1 MSETPNPSLL
11 SEISQIY
18 AQLNPQDVEQFY
30 AGYQLWRL
38 QQQITALQDQV
49 NTFQWLLA
57 ENMQRMQEVQPS
69 AIALATLA
77 QLQAAGVNDIAL
89 LDRMLERGE
98 DWLDRTMQHLEYC
111 EQFDFIQGNYT
122 EWCEYALEGVFDWI
136 GSMIS
141 ADTASSPSTST
152 EDTSEGEAAPVL
164 LNESPY
170 LDATEEQLLQK
181 LMSEEDEEIM
191 RAATLK
197 RPAIMLPTPTESPV
211 VTEEPQEEMPH
222 LDASVAGT
230 TTTAV
235 EDVPVLEPIAT
246 ETAPAPAEEI
256 AEFEKEQKTE
266 EMRSARKRTFW
277 QCLAARIGP
286 Q

>member
-1 MSETPNPSLL
+1 MSETPNPSLS

-30 AGYQLWRL
+30 AGYQLWGL

-49 NTFQWLLA
+49 NTLQWLLT
-57 ENMQRMQEVQPS
+57 ENTQRMQEVQPS

-77 QLQAAGVNDIAL
+77 QLQASGVNDIAL

-98 DWLDRTMQHLEYC
+98 DWLDRTIQHLEYC

-122 EWCEYALEGVFDWI
+122 EWCEYALEGAFDWI

-141 ADTASSPSTST
+141 ADTASTST
-152 EDTSEGEAAPVL
+152 EDTSEGGAAPVL

-181 LMSEEDEEIM
+181 LMSEEDEETM

-197 RPAIMLPTPTESPV
+197 RPAITLPTPTESPA
-211 VTEEPQEEMPH
+211 VTTETSPTDIVDTPPAEQPETEMQT
-222 LDASVAGT
+222 D
-230 TTTAV
+230 AV
-235 EDVPVLEPIAT
+235 EEIWVPEEVCSESEVYPLE
-246 ETAPAPAEEI
+246 
-256 AEFEKEQKTE
+256 EKN
-266 EMRSARKRTFW
+266 
-277 QCLAARIGP
+277 LG
-286 Q
+286 